1 MASPLPVWVARA
13 AGRAL
18 RWNGG
23 AARWAA
29 LAQGSEREAE
39 RQADSGGPSYAKGG
53 PVVAWLAGAAREEPG
68 K

>member
-29 LAQGSEREAE
+29 LAQASEKEAE
-39 RQADSGGPSYAKGG
+39 RQEASGGVTYAKPG
-53 PVVAWLAGAAREEPG
+53 PVLAWLAGAARG